1 MHDLDL
7 LNLTQHLNQRQRP
20 HHTLLRRPPPAV
32 PNHKRLIRW
41 QHEELLGT
49 ASRVA
54 ASDDAGAGAGADD
67 GVRGEKGGGSVA
79 AVGGGEVVGDVG
91 GRFVVALAHGDCVE
105 GSGWWEVYTET
116 WTNGSISSNSPSL
129 NGYSGTS
136 IGGKMSK
143 SKQLHTRQISSL
155 ENWHLTHLINEE
167 SGLCELG
174 YRAAPICRGDFGFQ
188 SSDPATRPNFS
199 PSICCGRCNRTDIRQ
214 TRGELPPAD
223 LSTGNTALAFGTT
236 RPLPGLSRH
245 RAMQVSQIDGAYSP
259 LRGP

>member
-1 MHDLDL
+1 VGAPRKVPASGRSILERG
-7 LNLTQHLNQRQRP
+7 QAGQYRP
-20 HHTLLRRPPPAV
+20 
-32 PNHKRLIRW
+32 
-41 QHEELLGT
+41 
-49 ASRVA
+49 
-54 ASDDAGAGAGADD
+54 
-67 GVRGEKGGGSVA
+67 
-79 AVGGGEVVGDVG
+79 
-91 GRFVVALAHGDCVE
+91 
-105 GSGWWEVYTET
+105 
-116 WTNGSISSNSPSL
+116 ISSNSPSL

-143 SKQLHTRQISSL
+143 SKQLRTRQISSL

-223 LSTGNTALAFGTT
+223 LSTGT
-236 RPLPGLSRH
+236 RPWHLAQPGLWPGFLGIAQCKSLRSM
-245 RAMQVSQIDGAYSP
+245 APISP
-259 LRGP
+259 PARNAF

>member
-20 HHTLLRRPPPAV
+20 HHALLRRPPPAV

-67 GVRGEKGGGSVA
+67 GVRGEKRGSSVA

-105 GSGWWEVYTET
+105 GSGWREVYTET
-116 WTNGSISSNSPSL
+116 WTNGSISSQSQWIFRYQYRWKNVKIQTASYETDLITRELVPH
-129 NGYSGTS
+129 TS
-136 IGGKMSK
+136 YK
-143 SKQLHTRQISSL
+143 
-155 ENWHLTHLINEE
+155 
-167 SGLCELG
+167 
-174 YRAAPICRGDFGFQ
+174 
-188 SSDPATRPNFS
+188 
-199 PSICCGRCNRTDIRQ
+199 
-214 TRGELPPAD
+214 
-223 LSTGNTALAFGTT
+223 
-236 RPLPGLSRH
+236 
-245 RAMQVSQIDGAYSP
+245 
-259 LRGP
+259 